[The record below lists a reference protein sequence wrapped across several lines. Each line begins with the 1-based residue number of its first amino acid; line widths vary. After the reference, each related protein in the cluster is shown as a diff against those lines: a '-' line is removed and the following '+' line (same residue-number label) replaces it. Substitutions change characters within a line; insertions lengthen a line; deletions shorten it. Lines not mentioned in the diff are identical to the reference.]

1 MLGTYHGVSGQYMQE
16 YLDEFCY
23 RLNRRFWEEQIPNRL
38 LRICIDHKPV
48 FLKPVVC

>member
-1 MLGTYHGVSGQYMQE
+1 VQE

-38 LRICIDHKPV
+38 LRVCIAHKPV